1 MDPRQA
7 PKIPSKKLLIAAVWE
22 SKKCTDIFRSSTL
35 NFNPRYEERDRMTL
49 QPAINPDAI
58 QHSGHILSHQF
69 GSGNGEMET
78 QFETRC

>member
-22 SKKCTDIFRSSTL
+22 SKKCTDIFRSED
-35 NFNPRYEERDRMTL
+35 FNSKDMEERYWMTL
-49 QPAINPDAI
+49 YPAIN
-58 QHSGHILSHQF
+58 SGHILSHQF
-69 GSGNGEMET
+69 GFGNGEMET